1 MDGVL
6 LVIRLILA
14 AVFALAGVTK
24 LADLA
29 RSRQAMR
36 VFGVPERLAS
46 PLGVGL
52 PFAELAIAVLLL
64 PVTTAWWGALGALLL
79 LGAFI
84 AGIAWNMARG
94 RSPECHCFGQ
104 VHSEPIGKPTLVRNG
119 VLALLAAGT
128 VAQGPDG
135 AGASVTG
142 WWNDLSGGE
151 RAGITIA
158 TLALTV
164 GVGLAWLAFHLL
176 QQNGR
181 LLLRI
186 EALEARLGE
195 GSGLAQPG
203 TAAPATGLAMGSAAP
218 DFRLPSL
225 TGTDVSLADLRAAG
239 RPVLL
244 VFTDPGCGPCM
255 ALLPEASAWQEEHA
269 ERLTVAVI
277 SRGTAE
283 ANRAKIG
290 DLSIAP
296 VLLQSA
302 SEISDRYSAKATP
315 SAVLVGADGRV
326 ASTAALGAESIRSLV
341 TIATQPI
348 LSAASASGNGH
359 GAATPRPATSPV
371 GSLAPEVTL
380 PGLDGAPKS
389 LTDFR
394 GESTLVL
401 FWNPHCWFCN
411 RMLDDLKAWEA
422 EPPADAPRLLVVST
436 GSVEDNRAMGLRST
450 VVLDQGFVTGRAF
463 GAGGT
468 PSAVLVDTE
477 GKLASGVAVGAD
489 AVLALANGSG
499 ATQPA

>member
-1 MDGVL
+1 MDGAL

-14 AVFALAGVTK
+14 GVFALAGVTK

-29 RSRQAMR
+29 GSRQAMR
-36 VFGVPERLAS
+36 GFGVPERLAS
-46 PLGVGL
+46 PLGVAL

-64 PVTTAWWGALGALLL
+64 PVATAWWGALGGILLL
-79 LGAFI
+79 ASFT
-84 AGIAWNMARG
+84 AGIAWNMAQG
-94 RSPECHCFGQ
+94 RAPECHCFGQ
-104 VHSEPIGKPTLVRNG
+104 VHSEPIGRPTLVRNG
-119 VLALLAAGT
+119 VLALLAAVI
-128 VAQGPDG
+128 VAQGPAG

-142 WWNDLSGGE
+142 WWSDLSGGE
-151 RAGITIA
+151 RAGIAIA
-158 TLALTV
+158 TLALAV

-186 EALEARLGE
+186 EALEARLEE
-195 GSGLAQPG
+195 GGGLAQPG
-203 TAAPATGLAMGSAAP
+203 TATPAIGSAAP

-244 VFTDPGCGPCM
+244 VFTNPGCGPCT
-255 ALLPEASAWQEEHA
+255 ALLPEVAAWQQEHA
-269 ERLTVAVI
+269 ARLTVAVV

-290 DLSIAP
+290 DLSITP

-341 TIATQPI
+341 TMATTQP
-348 LSAASASGNGH
+348 LPSPAGANGNGH
-359 GAATPRPATSPV
+359 GAAVPRPAASQV

-380 PGLDGAPKS
+380 PGLDGESRS

-401 FWNPHCWFCN
+401 FWNPHCGFCN

-422 EPPADAPRLLVVST
+422 EAPADGPRLLVVSA

-463 GAGGT
+463 SAGGT
-468 PSAVLVDTE
+468 PSAVLVDAE

-489 AVLALANGSG
+489 AVLALANDSD
-499 ATQPA
+499 ATQPN